1 MRLLGIMLLVLLAAC
16 AGASDEPA
24 GESPVVIL
32 ADDGNILV
40 YDPADGES
48 RALTDDAGPDRIYSQ
63 PTWSP
68 DGSQVAFVASAALPE
83 PGVQAS
89 APAVRVGLEAQAVTG
104 AIHITDADGTDTV
117 VVPTPFVAFYL
128 YWSPDGATLAFL
140 GNDIAAGRQGL
151 AMIDVAAGTARRV
164 DNGQP
169 YYFAWSPESDRL
181 LVHARNEALYY
192 LDPDGSQTSI
202 DQEPGVFSAPHW
214 QGSTQ
219 LYPTRGDDGQTLGV
233 YEEDGTLRRPSV
245 TPELGVAFGLS
256 PAEDRLAYLQLSVD
270 ASPFRLGTLVV
281 DEAGETME
289 IASGV
294 AAFFWSPSGE
304 RLLYLTP
311 AGADADL
318 PLQWNLWDG
327 ATTTS
332 FEQHLP
338 TLTFVQQYLPFF
350 GQYANSLTFF
360 SPDETRFTFS
370 GTIPERGE
378 GIWVQPIDGAPAE
391 LIAPGRFSTWAP

>member
-1 MRLLGIMLLVLLAAC
+1 MMLRVLLAAC
-16 AGASDEPA
+16 AGASDEPT

-40 YDPADGES
+40 YDPADGS
-48 RALTDDAGPDRIYSQ
+48 TLALTDDAGPDRIYSQ

-83 PGVQAS
+83 PGVQALV
-89 APAVRVGLEAQAVTG
+89 PAVRVGLEAQAVTG
-104 AIHITDADGTDTV
+104 AVHIAGADGTDTV

-164 DNGQP
+164 DSGQP

-192 LDPDGSQTSI
+192 LDPDGSQTRI
-202 DQEPGVFSAPHW
+202 DQDPGVFSAPHW

-219 LYPTRGDDGQTLGV
+219 LYPTRGDDGQILGV
-233 YEEDGTLRRPSV
+233 YEEDGTLQRPSV

-281 DEAGETME
+281 DEAGETTE
-289 IASGV
+289 IARGV

-311 AGADADL
+311 AGTDADL

-327 ATTTS
+327 TNSTS
-332 FEQHLP
+332 YEEHLP

-370 GTIPERGE
+370 GTIPDRGE
-378 GIWVQPIDGAPAE
+378 GIWVQAIEGGPAE